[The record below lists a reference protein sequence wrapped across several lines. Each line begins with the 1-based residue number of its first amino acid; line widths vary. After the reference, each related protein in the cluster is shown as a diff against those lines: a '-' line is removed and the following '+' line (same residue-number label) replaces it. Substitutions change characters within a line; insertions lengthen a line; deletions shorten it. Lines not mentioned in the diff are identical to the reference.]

1 MVFSVNQN
9 RHLYVV
15 NAYSA
20 DGVTEASAAGTI
32 GVKAVGEG
40 NEKELFFTY
49 KGADTVLRTDRIP
62 LKNLNYIKAVAA
74 EEMRIPLKKVE
85 VTLDSAVNGGAIV
98 GGQDY
103 VLRINFRQFYGLG
116 DKNEYVKDA
125 AVHGITG
132 MTASD
137 FYKKMVQSLNA
148 AFSRELGATKTTN
161 PYLDFA
167 VDNTTTATK
176 IIITEKP
183 QKWTLGIEEQQR
195 VYFDVFPTQIFTNN
209 DEPIWGVVTDATPAK
224 YVAETEED
232 TDSESP
238 TYGQQVPTGNMI
250 PNSGLTV
257 GTNALGNGHQ
267 IADLEWFCAGERGDI
282 YRMAGYPNYIPTQYM
297 ITNPD
302 AEYNVLEL
310 HFAYTDEGVND
321 YRSEKDITIVA
332 LTTAKAELNNLIG
345 AINTKAGTS
354 IATL

>member
-1 MVFSVNQN
+1 MVTSVNQN
-9 RHLYVV
+9 RNLYVV

-20 DGVTEASAAGTI
+20 DGVTEASDAGTI

-62 LKNLNYIKAVAA
+62 LKNLNYIKVVAA
-74 EEMRIPLKKVE
+74 EEMRTPLKKVE

-132 MTASD
+132 MIASD

-148 AFSRELGATKTTN
+148 AFSRELGATKTEN
-161 PYLDFA
+161 PYLTFA
-167 VDNTTTATK
+167 VDDTTTATK

-209 DEPIWGVVTDATPAK
+209 DEPIWGVVADATPALYAK
-224 YVAETEED
+224 K
-232 TDSESP
+232 
-238 TYGQQVPTGNMI
+238 GGNGADKDDLV
-250 PNSGLTV
+250 PNSSLVV
-257 GTNALGNGHQ
+257 GTNAIGNGHQ

-282 YRMAGYPNYIPTQYM
+282 YRMVGYPNYIPTQYM

-332 LTTAKAELNNLIG
+332 PTTAKAALNNLIV